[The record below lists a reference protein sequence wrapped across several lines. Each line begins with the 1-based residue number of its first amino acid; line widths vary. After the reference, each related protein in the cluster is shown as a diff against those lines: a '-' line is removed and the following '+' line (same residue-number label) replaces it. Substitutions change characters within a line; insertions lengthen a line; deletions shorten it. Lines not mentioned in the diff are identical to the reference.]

1 MNKNI
6 KIILGLIVAILVV
19 WEIYSISQNS
29 GEPMINEP
37 IKIGFVSALSG
48 EAVTWGEPVKKGFD
62 FAVEQINSNGGIN
75 GRLIEP
81 IYEDDACNAK
91 TGINAFSK
99 LIDINKVKIITGSVC
114 SSVAMSVIPKTQN
127 NRVLYIASAATDP
140 DVPKQGDLVFRLS
153 LSDSYEAKEIGNYA
167 VKNLGLKNLSIIH
180 INDNPAGISQKD
192 NFKLTVESNGGN
204 IVSTEA
210 VLSTE
215 KDFRTV
221 LTKLISSKAEG
232 VYIMVAPEQM
242 PIIINQLREIGYKGI
257 ILAYAPSVYAEG
269 VAEKINDISN
279 IYYAMPI
286 TKQET
291 EFWQKYENVN
301 NTEADLI
308 MAIGYDSMKLI
319 ESGLKYC
326 GEDNECMKDYFLTL
340 HNYPT
345 SRGLIS
351 FDENGDLTGIDF
363 EVKQLQ

>member
-1 MNKNI
+1 MTNI
-6 KIILGLIVAILVV
+6 AKIILGLIAAVLVI
-19 WEIYSISQNS
+19 WGIYSITQKPS
-29 GEPMINEP
+29 EPTITEP

-48 EAVTWGEPVKKGFD
+48 EAVAWGEPVKKGFD
-62 FAVEQINSNGGIN
+62 FAVEQINNDGGIN

-91 TGINAFSK
+91 TGISAFSK

-114 SSVAMSVIPKTQN
+114 SSVAMSVIPKTQKN
-127 NRVLYIASAATDP
+127 KVLYIASAATDP

-153 LSDSYEAKEIGNYA
+153 LSDSYEAKEIGDYA
-167 VKNLGLKNLSIIH
+167 VKELGLKNLAIIH
-180 INDNPAGISQKD
+180 ISDNPAGISLKND
-192 NFKLTVESNGGN
+192 FKLAIESNGGN
-204 IVSTEA
+204 IVNTEA

-232 VYIMVAPEQM
+232 VYIMVIPGQM
-242 PIIINQLREIGYKGI
+242 SIIINQLREIGYKGA
-257 ILAYAPSVYAEG
+257 ILAYAPSAYAEG
-269 VAEKINDISN
+269 VAGKINDKSN
-279 IYYAMPI
+279 IYYAIPI

-291 EFWQKYENVN
+291 EFWQEYKDVN

-319 ESGLKYC
+319 EHGLRYC

-340 HNYPT
+340 KNYPT
-345 SRGLIS
+345 SKGLIS
-351 FDENGDLTGIDF
+351 FDENGDLIGVDF
-363 EVKQLQ
+363 EVKKLQ